1 MSVIDRR
8 DRVKIIDGK
17 TIANNIRAERNRAN
31 ITIEDVC
38 KNLNVSRPTYIKF
51 EKDASVIKT
60 EFLIRL
66 SNYFECSIDA
76 FFYTK

>member
-8 DRVKIIDGK
+8 DRVKNIDGK
-17 TIANNIRAERNRAN
+17 QIANNIRAERNRAN

-38 KNLNVSRPTYIKF
+38 KNLDISRPTYIKF
-51 EKDASVIKT
+51 EKDAGIIKT
-60 EFLIRL
+60 DFLLRL
-66 SNYFECSIDA
+66 ANYFECSIDD